1 MKPRCDLGVIH
12 VRVIAAARADEFE
25 RFGVAAFEAAV
36 HDADRLA
43 PHECRPAVTGLPGE
57 REYHPD
63 PRPHPQPRVMA
74 IMQTRGRD
82 SGQAG
87 NGHRVRVRVSKTAH
101 PTHRQAV
108 IPAPPGSRAA
118 YSLVPPR
125 LYTQGP
131 GLR

>member
-63 PRPHPQPRVMA
+63 PRSIRSHGSGRSCR
-74 IMQTRGRD
+74 RG
-82 SGQAG
+82 AG
-87 NGHRVRVRVSKTAH
+87 TAA
-101 PTHRQAV
+101 R
-108 IPAPPGSRAA
+108 PAPGPVPVTGSGSA
-118 YSLVPPR
+118 R
-125 LYTQGP
+125 LLTQ
-131 GLR
+131 LTARQ